1 MLASPKPLKHILP
14 LGSAQLALD
23 HAGTIQFL
31 SPRQDAA
38 EMFQTL
44 DEGQRLTA
52 SLHPGDVAFYEQ
64 VRAWFATQQASTAT
78 LRLRLRRAQGTWW
91 QALATFQAQPGTP
104 LTILLVPDD
113 LASALRE
120 EAKMR
125 WIIEG
130 SAQGVVVR
138 TKSAL
143 IYANESMARLVGYRS
158 LAEMSRLH
166 PSDLDGAIHPD
177 DLPRLNAAT
186 RERMAGLGDVSVHKF
201 RHRLKDGSYKWLEA
215 ISRFVNWNG
224 APAET
229 SWVNDISDRVRA
241 EEELVASKEVAEF
254 ANRTKSEFLANM
266 SHELRTPLNAILGF
280 SEFMKKEMGGPIGST
295 KYVEYSAD
303 IHDSGKHLLSIINDI
318 LDLARLEAGRL
329 VLDESEICVS
339 TLVAACLAVVRQR
352 ADEAGVTLTVE
363 MPANLPKLHAD
374 ERAVKQ
380 LLFNLLSNAIKF
392 TPEAGQVTV
401 LARECDGDFDLVVRD
416 TGLGMSESEI
426 AIALQPFG
434 QVDSKLARKHWGTG
448 LGFPICESLMRLHGG
463 ALHVQSMPG
472 QGTTITASFPRGRA
486 ATEIVPSA
494 RCLNPSG

>member
-1 MLASPKPLKHILP
+1 MSASPKPLKHILP
-14 LGSAQLALD
+14 LESAQIALD
-23 HAGTIQFL
+23 RAGTIKFL
-31 SPRQDAA
+31 SRQHDAG

-44 DEGQRLTA
+44 DEGQLLAA
-52 SLHPGDVAFYEQ
+52 SLHPADVAFYEQ
-64 VRAWFATQQASTAT
+64 VRAWFGTQQTAT
-78 LRLRLRRAQGTWW
+78 ATIRLRLRRAQNAWW

-104 LTILLVPDD
+104 LTVLLVPDD

-138 TKSAL
+138 TNSAL

-158 LAEMSRLH
+158 LSEMKRLH
-166 PSDLDGAIHPD
+166 PSDIDSAIHPD
-177 DLPRLNAAT
+177 DLPRLHAAT
-186 RERMAGLGDVSVHKF
+186 RERTEGLGRVSVHKF
-201 RHRLKDGSYKWLEA
+201 RHRLKDGSYTWLEA
-215 ISRFVNWNG
+215 ISRFVEWNG

-241 EEELVASKEVAEF
+241 EEELIASKEVAEC

-280 SEFMKKEMGGPIGST
+280 SEFMKKELGGPIGSA
-295 KYVEYSAD
+295 KYVEYAAD
-303 IHDSGKHLLSIINDI
+303 IHDSGQHLFSIINDI

-329 VLDESEICVS
+329 VLHESEICMS
-339 TLVAACLAVVRQR
+339 TLVPACLAIVHQR
-352 ADEAGVTLTVE
+352 ADEAGVTIAVE
-363 MPANLPKLHAD
+363 MAANLPKLRAD

-380 LLFNLLSNAIKF
+380 ILFNLLSNAIKF
-392 TPEAGQVTV
+392 RPAPGQVTLLV
-401 LARECDGDFDLVVRD
+401 QECDGRLCLIVRD
-416 TGLGMSESEI
+416 TGIGMSESEI

-434 QVDSKLARKHWGTG
+434 QVDSQLARKHQGTG

-463 ALHVQSMPG
+463 ALRIQSIPG
-472 QGTTITASFPRGRA
+472 QGTTTTASFPRERTVSEIVRFGRA
-486 ATEIVPSA
+486 
-494 RCLNPSG
+494 C